1 MKKFKL
7 WGLALFLGI
16 VLISNNIFA
25 ADLTSRAC
33 TSYTANSFKSVN
45 TSDKQPVLDY
55 YAIEEYAISTSKM
68 FDPGTLNEVE
78 QLSDTVI
85 TGTFLNTLKQEDI
98 YSGHGSYLYGYT
110 KSSVR
115 VDKVYSGNL
124 NVGDVITVLEPYAIH
139 ENVLLHYENF
149 YPSQSDKVYIWFL
162 EKNTEPDMQGIYTIV
177 VGERGR
183 YPILNDNARSAS
195 DISAMSSRDLD
206 LSPNGDTT
214 VYKKIYSE
222 VVGKYLKK

>member
-1 MKKFKL
+1 M
-7 WGLALFLGI
+7 
-16 VLISNNIFA
+16 
-25 ADLTSRAC
+25 
-33 TSYTANSFKSVN
+33 
-45 TSDKQPVLDY
+45 
-55 YAIEEYAISTSKM
+55 EEYAISAGKM

-162 EKNTEPDMQGIYTIV
+162 EKNMEPDMEGTYTIV

-183 YPILNDNARSAS
+183 YPVLNDNARSAS

-222 VVGKYLKK
+222 VIDKYLKKW